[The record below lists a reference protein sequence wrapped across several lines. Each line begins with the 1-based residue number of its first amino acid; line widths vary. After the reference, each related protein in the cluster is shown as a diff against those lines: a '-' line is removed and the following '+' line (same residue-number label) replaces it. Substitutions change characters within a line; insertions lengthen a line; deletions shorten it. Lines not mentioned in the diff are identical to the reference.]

1 MSRLLKRNG
10 AANAPQVH
18 SLMSAL
24 ATAADGSAGA
34 PLPVIDP
41 ERVALAAE
49 LQSLKLRLEQRDVQ
63 LSDLRAEVKSA
74 FETGEAKGREAGLRE
89 ATVQDAQRLARLEAG
104 IDQAL
109 AAFKQSLAGLERL
122 APALAHEAIA
132 GILGEL
138 DARPALV
145 AAIVRNQMKAV
156 DARSVI
162 HIEVSAADFT
172 DDQALEALDGTF
184 GTAGPVVHASVA
196 LKSGDCRIKLKLG
209 TLDVGLDQQWGR
221 LGALLLEMAEPA
233 GRGA

>member
-1 MSRLLKRNG
+1 MSRVLKRNG

-24 ATAADGSAGA
+24 ATAADGPADA
-34 PLPVIDP
+34 PSPAIDP
-41 ERVALAAE
+41 ERLALAAE
-49 LQSLKLRLEQRDVQ
+49 LQGLQLRLEQQDAQV
-63 LSDLRAEVKSA
+63 SDLRAQVRSA
-74 FETGEAKGREAGLRE
+74 FETGEAKGREAGMRE
-89 ATVQDAQRLARLEAG
+89 AAAQDAQRLARLETG
-104 IDQAL
+104 IEQAL
-109 AAFKQSLAGLERL
+109 AAFKQSLTGLEHL

-132 GILGEL
+132 GILGES

-172 DDQALEALDGTF
+172 DDRALETLEETLGA
-184 GTAGPVVHASVA
+184 AGPVVHASVA

-221 LGALLLEMAEPA
+221 LGAVLMEMAEPA